1 MNATVDWNMKSLF
14 GFIKHLMTRKTPV
27 PTPVRQLTSDLDLQ
41 SLVDAML
48 GHQVAT
54 RIHGVDSDE
63 LPTGYGDFGLC
74 VSNPVPAAGIMGAG
88 RYLNSLVPDLPG
100 IVTFR
105 RLGSTA
111 CEEVTSGM
119 IDIYQFCVD
128 GNDYQ
133 QIYICHYYGHN
144 SGKAPEG
151 FTLAGRGNE

>member
-1 MNATVDWNMKSLF
+1 MRSLF
-14 GFIKHLMTRKTPV
+14 GFIQHLMTRKMPA
-27 PTPVRQLTSDLDLQ
+27 PASVRQPTEVEDLQ
-41 SLVDAML
+41 RMVDAML
-48 GHQVAT
+48 RHQVAT

-63 LPTGYGDFGLC
+63 LPTGYGAFGLC

-119 IDIYQFCVD
+119 IDIYLFSVD
-128 GNDYQ
+128 GEYYQ
-133 QIYICHYYGHN
+133 RIFICHYYGHN